1 MRPEPPSPGWRYVW
15 AEFMPKNTNPEYDEG
30 LSVKARAGFSQSWE
44 PGTTSCVPVWEDEM
58 EAIIQEIIRKE
69 ELFFVLVIAGS
80 ITIVSIFKALTG
92 MVGRLA
98 HERTRREVAAY
109 IAEGSM
115 TPEQGE
121 RLLASGK
128 RNNGINMCG

>member
-1 MRPEPPSPGWRYVW
+1 
-15 AEFMPKNTNPEYDEG
+15 
-30 LSVKARAGFSQSWE
+30 
-44 PGTTSCVPVWEDEM
+44 M
-58 EAIIQEIIRKE
+58 EHIVHQIIEKE

-80 ITIVSIFKALTG
+80 ITVVSVIKALTG
-92 MVGRLA
+92 MIARLA

-121 RLLASGK
+121 RLLAADRKNDGV
-128 RNNGINMCG
+128 RMCG